1 MTLFERKS
9 WLENPDNQG
18 TVERDR
24 VCLLEI
30 WCEVFDGSKLSFS
43 NQDQREM
50 KAIMTR
56 IGWVRSKSNLRLGA
70 IYGMQR
76 CYLRPGSTLT
86 RI

>member
-30 WCEVFDGSKLSFS
+30 WCEVFDGGKLSFS

-56 IGWVRSKSNLRLGA
+56 IGWERSKSNLQMGPA
-70 IYGMQR
+70 YGKQR
-76 CYLRPGSTLT
+76 AYLRPFK
-86 RI
+86 